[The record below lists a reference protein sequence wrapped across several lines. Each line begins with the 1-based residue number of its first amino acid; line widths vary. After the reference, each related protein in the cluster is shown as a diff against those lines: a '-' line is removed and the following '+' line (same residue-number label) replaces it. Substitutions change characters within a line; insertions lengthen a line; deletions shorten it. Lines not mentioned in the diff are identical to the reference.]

1 MSQEQGKIYIVEDDM
16 TIVSLLKDHL
26 SASYHVSSV
35 SNFRDV
41 KQEIIAF
48 QPDLILMDI
57 TLPYFNGFYWTAEL
71 RKFLTIPIIFI
82 SSSNDEMD
90 MVMALNMG
98 GDDFI
103 SKPFSLAVL
112 DAKLTAILRRSQQF
126 IQQELTFGGFTLT
139 REGLLSSQDKEVIL
153 SPTEREHLIWYIL
166 YIMMFVLFFISFYL
180 YHLPMP
186 YLFNSLGLNV
196 IVLLGISIWQYS
208 RYRKKML
215 HLKYFNSSQDPSFEL
230 QPSDY
235 AYFNI
240 ITQLEAREAQKV
252 SETIEQTN
260 HVALMIKMWS
270 HQMKVPL
277 AAISLMAQTNHLD
290 PKEVEQQLLKLQHY
304 LETLL
309 AFLKFRQ
316 YRDDFRFEAVSLR
329 EVVVEIIKSYKVICL
344 SKSLSIII
352 EGDNIWKT
360 DKKWLTFALSQVL
373 DNAIKYSNPESKIII
388 SIGEESIRIQDY
400 GIGILE
406 EDIPR
411 LFEDGFTGY
420 NGHEHQKATG
430 MGLYMTK
437 EVLSSLNLSIS
448 VDSKINYGTAV
459 SIHK

>member
-1 MSQEQGKIYIVEDDM
+1 MIRQ
-16 TIVSLLKDHL
+16 
-26 SASYHVSSV
+26 
-35 SNFRDV
+35 
-41 KQEIIAF
+41 
-48 QPDLILMDI
+48 
-57 TLPYFNGFYWTAEL
+57 
-71 RKFLTIPIIFI
+71 FL
-82 SSSNDEMD
+82 
-90 MVMALNMG
+90 
-98 GDDFI
+98 
-103 SKPFSLAVL
+103 
-112 DAKLTAILRRSQQF
+112 
-126 IQQELTFGGFTLT
+126 
-139 REGLLSSQDKEVIL
+139 
-153 SPTEREHLIWYIL
+153 REHLIWYIL

-316 YRDDFRFEAVSLR
+316 
-329 EVVVEIIKSYKVICL
+329 
-344 SKSLSIII
+344 
-352 EGDNIWKT
+352 
-360 DKKWLTFALSQVL
+360 
-373 DNAIKYSNPESKIII
+373 
-388 SIGEESIRIQDY
+388 
-400 GIGILE
+400 
-406 EDIPR
+406 
-411 LFEDGFTGY
+411 
-420 NGHEHQKATG
+420 
-430 MGLYMTK
+430 
-437 EVLSSLNLSIS
+437 
-448 VDSKINYGTAV
+448 
-459 SIHK
+459 

>member
-1 MSQEQGKIYIVEDDM
+1 
-16 TIVSLLKDHL
+16 
-26 SASYHVSSV
+26 
-35 SNFRDV
+35 
-41 KQEIIAF
+41 
-48 QPDLILMDI
+48 
-57 TLPYFNGFYWTAEL
+57 
-71 RKFLTIPIIFI
+71 
-82 SSSNDEMD
+82 
-90 MVMALNMG
+90 
-98 GDDFI
+98 
-103 SKPFSLAVL
+103 
-112 DAKLTAILRRSQQF
+112 
-126 IQQELTFGGFTLT
+126 
-139 REGLLSSQDKEVIL
+139 
-153 SPTEREHLIWYIL
+153 
-166 YIMMFVLFFISFYL
+166 
-180 YHLPMP
+180 MP

-208 RYRKKML
+208 HYRKKML

-344 SKSLSIII
+344 SKNLSIII

-459 SIHK
+459 FIHK

>member
-1 MSQEQGKIYIVEDDM
+1 MIRQ
-16 TIVSLLKDHL
+16 
-26 SASYHVSSV
+26 
-35 SNFRDV
+35 
-41 KQEIIAF
+41 
-48 QPDLILMDI
+48 
-57 TLPYFNGFYWTAEL
+57 
-71 RKFLTIPIIFI
+71 FL
-82 SSSNDEMD
+82 
-90 MVMALNMG
+90 
-98 GDDFI
+98 
-103 SKPFSLAVL
+103 
-112 DAKLTAILRRSQQF
+112 
-126 IQQELTFGGFTLT
+126 
-139 REGLLSSQDKEVIL
+139 
-153 SPTEREHLIWYIL
+153 REHLIWYIL

-304 LETLL
+304 LET
-309 AFLKFRQ
+309 
-316 YRDDFRFEAVSLR
+316 
-329 EVVVEIIKSYKVICL
+329 
-344 SKSLSIII
+344 
-352 EGDNIWKT
+352 
-360 DKKWLTFALSQVL
+360 WLTFALSQVL

>member
-1 MSQEQGKIYIVEDDM
+1 MIRQ
-16 TIVSLLKDHL
+16 
-26 SASYHVSSV
+26 
-35 SNFRDV
+35 
-41 KQEIIAF
+41 
-48 QPDLILMDI
+48 
-57 TLPYFNGFYWTAEL
+57 
-71 RKFLTIPIIFI
+71 FL
-82 SSSNDEMD
+82 
-90 MVMALNMG
+90 
-98 GDDFI
+98 
-103 SKPFSLAVL
+103 
-112 DAKLTAILRRSQQF
+112 
-126 IQQELTFGGFTLT
+126 
-139 REGLLSSQDKEVIL
+139 
-153 SPTEREHLIWYIL
+153 REHLIWYIL

-240 ITQLEAREAQKV
+240 ITQF
-252 SETIEQTN
+252 
-260 HVALMIKMWS
+260 
-270 HQMKVPL
+270 
-277 AAISLMAQTNHLD
+277 D

>member
-1 MSQEQGKIYIVEDDM
+1 MIRQ
-16 TIVSLLKDHL
+16 
-26 SASYHVSSV
+26 
-35 SNFRDV
+35 
-41 KQEIIAF
+41 
-48 QPDLILMDI
+48 
-57 TLPYFNGFYWTAEL
+57 
-71 RKFLTIPIIFI
+71 FL
-82 SSSNDEMD
+82 
-90 MVMALNMG
+90 
-98 GDDFI
+98 
-103 SKPFSLAVL
+103 
-112 DAKLTAILRRSQQF
+112 
-126 IQQELTFGGFTLT
+126 
-139 REGLLSSQDKEVIL
+139 
-153 SPTEREHLIWYIL
+153 REHLIWYIL

-360 DKKWLTFALSQVL
+360 DKKWLTL
-373 DNAIKYSNPESKIII
+373 III

>member
-1 MSQEQGKIYIVEDDM
+1 MIRQ
-16 TIVSLLKDHL
+16 
-26 SASYHVSSV
+26 
-35 SNFRDV
+35 
-41 KQEIIAF
+41 
-48 QPDLILMDI
+48 
-57 TLPYFNGFYWTAEL
+57 
-71 RKFLTIPIIFI
+71 FL
-82 SSSNDEMD
+82 
-90 MVMALNMG
+90 
-98 GDDFI
+98 
-103 SKPFSLAVL
+103 
-112 DAKLTAILRRSQQF
+112 
-126 IQQELTFGGFTLT
+126 
-139 REGLLSSQDKEVIL
+139 
-153 SPTEREHLIWYIL
+153 REHLIWYIL
-166 YIMMFVLFFISFYL
+166 YIVMFVLFFISFYL

-360 DKKWLTFALSQVL
+360 DKKWLTFALSQ
-373 DNAIKYSNPESKIII
+373 
-388 SIGEESIRIQDY
+388 DY

-448 VDSKINYGTAV
+448 VDSKINYGTTIF
-459 SIHK
+459 IHK

>member
-1 MSQEQGKIYIVEDDM
+1 MIRQ
-16 TIVSLLKDHL
+16 
-26 SASYHVSSV
+26 
-35 SNFRDV
+35 
-41 KQEIIAF
+41 
-48 QPDLILMDI
+48 
-57 TLPYFNGFYWTAEL
+57 
-71 RKFLTIPIIFI
+71 FL
-82 SSSNDEMD
+82 
-90 MVMALNMG
+90 
-98 GDDFI
+98 
-103 SKPFSLAVL
+103 
-112 DAKLTAILRRSQQF
+112 
-126 IQQELTFGGFTLT
+126 
-139 REGLLSSQDKEVIL
+139 
-153 SPTEREHLIWYIL
+153 REHLIWYIL

-215 HLKYFNSSQDPSFEL
+215 H
-230 QPSDY
+230 
-235 AYFNI
+235 
-240 ITQLEAREAQKV
+240 LEAREAQKV

>member
-1 MSQEQGKIYIVEDDM
+1 MIRQ
-16 TIVSLLKDHL
+16 
-26 SASYHVSSV
+26 
-35 SNFRDV
+35 
-41 KQEIIAF
+41 
-48 QPDLILMDI
+48 
-57 TLPYFNGFYWTAEL
+57 
-71 RKFLTIPIIFI
+71 FL
-82 SSSNDEMD
+82 
-90 MVMALNMG
+90 
-98 GDDFI
+98 
-103 SKPFSLAVL
+103 
-112 DAKLTAILRRSQQF
+112 
-126 IQQELTFGGFTLT
+126 
-139 REGLLSSQDKEVIL
+139 
-153 SPTEREHLIWYIL
+153 REHLIWYIL

-411 LFEDGFTGY
+411 LLF
-420 NGHEHQKATG
+420 
-430 MGLYMTK
+430 LY
-437 EVLSSLNLSIS
+437 
-448 VDSKINYGTAV
+448 INKV
-459 SIHK
+459 M

>member
-1 MSQEQGKIYIVEDDM
+1 MIRQ
-16 TIVSLLKDHL
+16 
-26 SASYHVSSV
+26 
-35 SNFRDV
+35 
-41 KQEIIAF
+41 
-48 QPDLILMDI
+48 
-57 TLPYFNGFYWTAEL
+57 
-71 RKFLTIPIIFI
+71 FL
-82 SSSNDEMD
+82 
-90 MVMALNMG
+90 
-98 GDDFI
+98 
-103 SKPFSLAVL
+103 
-112 DAKLTAILRRSQQF
+112 
-126 IQQELTFGGFTLT
+126 
-139 REGLLSSQDKEVIL
+139 
-153 SPTEREHLIWYIL
+153 REHLIWYIL

-215 HLKYFNSSQDPSFEL
+215 HLK
-230 QPSDY
+230 
-235 AYFNI
+235 YFNI

>member
-1 MSQEQGKIYIVEDDM
+1 MIRQ
-16 TIVSLLKDHL
+16 
-26 SASYHVSSV
+26 
-35 SNFRDV
+35 
-41 KQEIIAF
+41 
-48 QPDLILMDI
+48 
-57 TLPYFNGFYWTAEL
+57 
-71 RKFLTIPIIFI
+71 FL
-82 SSSNDEMD
+82 
-90 MVMALNMG
+90 
-98 GDDFI
+98 
-103 SKPFSLAVL
+103 
-112 DAKLTAILRRSQQF
+112 
-126 IQQELTFGGFTLT
+126 
-139 REGLLSSQDKEVIL
+139 
-153 SPTEREHLIWYIL
+153 REHLIWYIL

-309 AFLKFRQ
+309 AFFKFRQ

>member
-1 MSQEQGKIYIVEDDM
+1 
-16 TIVSLLKDHL
+16 
-26 SASYHVSSV
+26 
-35 SNFRDV
+35 
-41 KQEIIAF
+41 
-48 QPDLILMDI
+48 
-57 TLPYFNGFYWTAEL
+57 
-71 RKFLTIPIIFI
+71 
-82 SSSNDEMD
+82 
-90 MVMALNMG
+90 
-98 GDDFI
+98 
-103 SKPFSLAVL
+103 
-112 DAKLTAILRRSQQF
+112 
-126 IQQELTFGGFTLT
+126 
-139 REGLLSSQDKEVIL
+139 
-153 SPTEREHLIWYIL
+153 
-166 YIMMFVLFFISFYL
+166 
-180 YHLPMP
+180 
-186 YLFNSLGLNV
+186 
-196 IVLLGISIWQYS
+196 
-208 RYRKKML
+208 
-215 HLKYFNSSQDPSFEL
+215 
-230 QPSDY
+230 
-235 AYFNI
+235 
-240 ITQLEAREAQKV
+240 
-252 SETIEQTN
+252 
-260 HVALMIKMWS
+260 
-270 HQMKVPL
+270 
-277 AAISLMAQTNHLD
+277 MAQTNHLD

>member
-1 MSQEQGKIYIVEDDM
+1 MIRQ
-16 TIVSLLKDHL
+16 
-26 SASYHVSSV
+26 
-35 SNFRDV
+35 
-41 KQEIIAF
+41 
-48 QPDLILMDI
+48 
-57 TLPYFNGFYWTAEL
+57 
-71 RKFLTIPIIFI
+71 FL
-82 SSSNDEMD
+82 
-90 MVMALNMG
+90 
-98 GDDFI
+98 
-103 SKPFSLAVL
+103 
-112 DAKLTAILRRSQQF
+112 
-126 IQQELTFGGFTLT
+126 
-139 REGLLSSQDKEVIL
+139 
-153 SPTEREHLIWYIL
+153 REHLIWYIL

-388 SIGEESIRIQDY
+388 KHRRREY
-400 GIGILE
+400 
-406 EDIPR
+406 
-411 LFEDGFTGY
+411 
-420 NGHEHQKATG
+420 
-430 MGLYMTK
+430 
-437 EVLSSLNLSIS
+437 
-448 VDSKINYGTAV
+448 
-459 SIHK
+459 